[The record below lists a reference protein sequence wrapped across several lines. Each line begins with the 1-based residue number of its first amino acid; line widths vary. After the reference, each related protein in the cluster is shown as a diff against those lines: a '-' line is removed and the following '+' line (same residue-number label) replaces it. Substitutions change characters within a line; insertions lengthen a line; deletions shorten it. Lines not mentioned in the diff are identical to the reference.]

1 MSLDVFTHSILPFV
15 GILLGLIVVHE
26 AGHYITAK
34 IFGVQVLEA
43 GVGFPPRIWGF
54 RWRDTDYTIN
64 ALPIGAFVRLLGE
77 EDPSD
82 PRSLAAQP
90 KWKRTVIIGAGAF
103 MNLVLAIAL
112 FTAALMIPRN
122 VSAGGA
128 QISSVA
134 PGSPA
139 EQAGLKA
146 GDQIQTING
155 RKAENTSD
163 ASYFIH
169 LYQGTWIDMVVKRPD
184 PIKGAQEVT
193 TRVYARWNPQPYTD
207 ECGVKQPTG
216 PTGISI
222 GTPFGQ
228 YVPRSAADS
237 VKLETQSKADLAEY
251 RKLVAPGSPASCYS
265 GSKFGFIAM
274 SAGQCSGLDPA
285 ARAEAEQLKQE
296 LFPDSSAACYR
307 FSPGQEFVP
316 FVKSRHEPIWQA
328 GPHAVRMSFE
338 SLILARN
345 QIWSMVR
352 GFGSSPVTGPVG
364 IAQATGEVVQNAGWL
379 SLVDFA
385 ALLSMNLAVLN
396 VLPIPMFDGGRL
408 VFILIEFLRRGRRI
422 APQKEALVHLTGLAL
437 ILTLSVVITYF
448 DILRVFHGDR
458 LIR

>member
-1 MSLDVFTHSILPFV
+1 LTLDVFTHSILPFV
-15 GILLGLIVVHE
+15 GILFGLIVVHE

-34 IFGVQVLEA
+34 MFGVTVLEA
-43 GVGFPPRIWGF
+43 GIGFPPRVWGF

-64 ALPIGAFVRLLGE
+64 LLPIGAFVRLLGE

-82 PRSLAAQP
+82 TRSLAAQP

-128 QISSVA
+128 QIMDVA

-139 EQAGLKA
+139 EQAGLKP
-146 GDQIQTING
+146 GDQILTVNG
-155 RKAENTSD
+155 RKADNTSD
-163 ASYFIH
+163 ASYLIH
-169 LYQGTWIDMVVKRPD
+169 LYQGTRIDIALKRPD
-184 PIKGAQEVT
+184 PVKGAQLVT
-193 TRVYARWNPQPYTD
+193 TSVYARWNPQPYRD
-207 ECGVKQPTG
+207 ECGVQHATG
-216 PTGISI
+216 PTGITI

-228 YVPRSAADS
+228 YVPRSAADAA
-237 VKLETQSKADLAEY
+237 KLEAQSKKDLVEY
-251 RKLVAPGSPASCYS
+251 RKLVAPGSPASCYG
-265 GSKFGFIAM
+265 GSKFGFIGM
-274 SAGQCSGLDPA
+274 SAGQCSGLSPA
-285 ARAEAEQLKQE
+285 ARTEAEQLKQE
-296 LFPDSSAACYR
+296 LFRDSSAACYR

-316 FVKSRHEPIWQA
+316 FVRSRHEPIWEA
-328 GPHAVRMSFE
+328 VPHAARMSFE

-345 QIWSMVR
+345 QIWSMIR
-352 GFGSSPVTGPVG
+352 RFGSSPVTGPVG
-364 IAQATGEVVQNAGWL
+364 IAQATGEVVSNAGWL
-379 SLVDFA
+379 SLIDFA

-396 VLPIPMFDGGRL
+396 ILPIPMFDGGRL

-437 ILTLSVVITYF
+437 ILTFSAVITYF
-448 DILRVFHGDR
+448 DLLRIFHGDA

>member
-1 MSLDVFTHSILPFV
+1 MDVVTHSILPFV
-15 GILLGLIVVHE
+15 GILLALIVVHE

-34 IFGVQVLEA
+34 IFGVTVLEA

-54 RWRDTDYTIN
+54 RWHDTDYTIN

-77 EDPSD
+77 EDPKD

-128 QISSVA
+128 QIASVA

-146 GDQIQTING
+146 GDQIYSING
-155 RKAENTSD
+155 RRAENTSD

-169 LYQGTWIDMVVKRPD
+169 LYQGTWIDVVVKRPD
-184 PIKGAQEVT
+184 PIKGAQSVT
-193 TRVYARWNPQPYTD
+193 TSVYARWNPQPYAD

-228 YVPRSAADS
+228 NVPRTAAETA
-237 VKLETQSKADLAEY
+237 KLETQSRTDLAHY
-251 RKLVAPGSPASCYS
+251 RKLVVAGSPASCYG
-265 GSKFGFIAM
+265 GSKFGFISMTA
-274 SAGQCSGLDPA
+274 ARCKALDPA
-285 ARAEAEQLKQE
+285 ARARAEQLKAE
-296 LFPDSSAACYR
+296 LFPDSTSPCYE
-307 FSPGQEFVP
+307 FSPGPAFEP
-316 FVKSRHEPIWQA
+316 FVKSRSEPIWQA
-328 GPHAVRMSFE
+328 VPHSVRMSFE

-345 QIWSMVR
+345 QIWSMIR
-352 GFGSSPVTGPVG
+352 GFGSSPITGPVG
-364 IAQATGEVVQNAGWL
+364 IGQATGEVVKNAGWL
-379 SLVDFA
+379 SLIDFA

-396 VLPIPMFDGGRL
+396 VLPIPMVDGGRL

-448 DILRVFHGDR
+448 DVLRILHGDSLMR
-458 LIR
+458 